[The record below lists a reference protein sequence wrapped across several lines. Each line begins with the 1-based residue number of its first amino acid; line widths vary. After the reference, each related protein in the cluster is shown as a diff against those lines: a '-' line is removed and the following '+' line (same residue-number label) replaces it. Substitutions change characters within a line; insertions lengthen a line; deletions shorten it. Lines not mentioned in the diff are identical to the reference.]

1 MYPSANM
8 PRGAGEI
15 YSLAKQYAELGKK
28 GAYIIADKFIADKYH
43 DEVISSFE
51 KSGTPYKLVVFGGEC
66 SRAEIEKHCHNLGDA
81 DVIISQGGG
90 KTLDTSKAV
99 AFYTGKRM
107 IIMSTAASNDA
118 PLQPPLGGLQGNRGV

>member
-1 MYPSANM
+1 M

-66 SRAEIEKHCHNLGDA
+66 SRAEIEKHCHNLVMRMSSSA
-81 DVIISQGGG
+81 R
-90 KTLDTSKAV
+90 AV
-99 AFYTGKRM
+99 ARLWILPRPWLF
-107 IIMSTAASNDA
+107 IPANA
-118 PLQPPLGGLQGNRGV
+118 